1 MIRRSRSCLQRT
13 SETCDLE
20 DRGRSKPK
28 SITRTFLDE
37 LPSLC
42 QPSLPAKH
50 APPTNQLS
58 VKARPKDRK
67 SYFNA
72 CYIHV
77 GIRMCGTHWKSNC
90 DLVCRIAIRRILNIS
105 APVSLFHIERGKGFL
120 WYGACEVTEMFRFPP
135 RSIQSTPVIRA
146 KAAQCWSGSTQP
158 VKPCLFF

>member
-1 MIRRSRSCLQRT
+1 MTWRT
-13 SETCDLE
+13 EVA
-20 DRGRSKPK
+20 PNQN
-28 SITRTFLDE
+28 
-37 LPSLC
+37 PSLARFLMSSHRFVNPPC
-42 QPSLPAKH
+42 PQNTPS
-50 APPTNQLS
+50 PPPNQLS